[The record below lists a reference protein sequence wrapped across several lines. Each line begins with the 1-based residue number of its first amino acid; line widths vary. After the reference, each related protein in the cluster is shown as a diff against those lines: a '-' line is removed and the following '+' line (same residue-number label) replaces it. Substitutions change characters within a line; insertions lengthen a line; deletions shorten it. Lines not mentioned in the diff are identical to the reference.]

1 VSRQPLKE
9 DLQLAAAGQPDFPGA
24 LVRYAEVEQLRR
36 PVSIVRW
43 AASATAPS
51 MQPPDTLPA
60 IRPEAVTAKRD
71 PAGRGELPQVS
82 TTVAS
87 ATSSPSAAHV
97 AAVAST
103 SSSLMPQASF
113 RIGRG

>member
-1 VSRQPLKE
+1 MGRVAGRSGSRSKQ
-9 DLQLAAAGQPDFPGA
+9 G
-24 LVRYAEVEQLRR
+24 VERTTEGSER
-36 PVSIVRW
+36 PV

-87 ATSSPSAAHV
+87 ATFSPSAAHA
-97 AAVAST
+97 AAVVRT
-103 SSSLMPQASF
+103 SSSLMPRVPS
-113 RIGRG
+113 RTCCR